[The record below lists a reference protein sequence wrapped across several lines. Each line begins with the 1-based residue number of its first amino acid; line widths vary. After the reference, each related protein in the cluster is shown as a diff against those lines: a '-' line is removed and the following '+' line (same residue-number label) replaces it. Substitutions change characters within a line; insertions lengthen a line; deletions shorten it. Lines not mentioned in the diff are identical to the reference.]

1 MFQYAFMI
9 RALIAGIAIALS
21 ASLLGVNLVLNRN
34 SLIGD
39 GLSHVAF
46 GSMAISIAFNQ
57 EPLFISLIVSII
69 SAYFILR
76 VSKSTMMSGDA
87 MIGIISSS
95 ALAIGVVAIQLKGV
109 SSDISSYMFGSILGV
124 NQNDVIVSIII
135 ALVVVI
141 GFILSYQRLFA
152 MTFDETFAKA
162 VGQNTDL
169 YHDLI
174 AMPEES
180 VSLLAI
186 LTAVVVV
193 FGMRLMGALLI
204 SGLIIF
210 PTITAMRLFKSFKSV
225 TITAAILGVVNF
237 VVGLISAA
245 YLTTPTGASVIIVNL
260 IALLMVN
267 VIKLIWK

>member
-169 YHDLI
+169 YH
-174 AMPEES
+174 
-180 VSLLAI
+180 SLLAI

-260 IALLMVN
+260 IALLKVN

>member
-1 MFQYAFMI
+1 MFQYAFMV

-141 GFILSYQRLFA
+141 GFMLFYQRLFA

-169 YHDLI
+169 YH
-174 AMPEES
+174 
-180 VSLLAI
+180 SLLAI

>member
-169 YHDLI
+169 YH
-174 AMPEES
+174 
-180 VSLLAI
+180 SLLAI

-267 VIKLIWK
+267 VIKLI

>member
-152 MTFDETFAKA
+152 MTFAKA

-169 YHDLI
+169 YH
-174 AMPEES
+174 
-180 VSLLAI
+180 SLLAI

>member
-124 NQNDVIVSIII
+124 NQNDVIVSIAI

-169 YHDLI
+169 YH
-174 AMPEES
+174 
-180 VSLLAI
+180 SLLAI

>member
-169 YHDLI
+169 YH
-174 AMPEES
+174 
-180 VSLLAI
+180 SLLAI

>member
-169 YHDLI
+169 YH
-174 AMPEES
+174 
-180 VSLLAI
+180 SLLAI

-210 PTITAMRLFKSFKSV
+210 PTITAMRLFKCFKSV